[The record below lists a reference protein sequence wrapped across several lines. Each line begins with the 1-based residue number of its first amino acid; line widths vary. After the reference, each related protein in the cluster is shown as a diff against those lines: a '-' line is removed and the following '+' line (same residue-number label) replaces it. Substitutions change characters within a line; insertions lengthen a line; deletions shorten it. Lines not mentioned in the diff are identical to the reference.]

1 MHRGDIIQAAA
12 QIFRQKGYQ
21 AASMQDIADA
31 VGLQKAS
38 LYHHVAS
45 KQEILLEILDQAID
59 VLIADMQ
66 AVIEAGG
73 PPEEQLRQAMRAYVS
88 RVTQEASLAAVLQL
102 EHRNLE
108 PRMRARHV
116 ARRDRYDDLWR
127 TLIRRGVEGG
137 AFRDVDE
144 NMVSFALLGV
154 QNWMITWYRPE
165 GRLSALE
172 IADQFADLFL
182 QGLLPVTRPVPA

>member
-12 QIFRQKGYQ
+12 QVFRQKGYQ
-21 AASMQDIADA
+21 AASMKDIANA

-38 LYHHVAS
+38 LYHHVTS
-45 KQEILLEILDQAID
+45 KQEILVEILDQALD
-59 VLIADMQ
+59 LLIADMQ
-66 AVIEAGG
+66 AVIDSGG
-73 PPEEQLRQAMRAYVS
+73 PPEEQLRKAMRAYVS

-108 PRMRARHV
+108 PRIRARHV

-127 TLIRRGVEGG
+127 RLIRRGVETG
-137 AFRDVDE
+137 AFRKVDE

-182 QGLLPVTRPVPA
+182 RGLLPVTRPTPA

>member
-1 MHRGDIIQAAA
+1 VQRSHIIEAAA
-12 QIFRQKGYQ
+12 QIFRQKGYH

-45 KQEILLEILDQAID
+45 KQDILLEILDHALDI
-59 VLIADMQ
+59 LIHDMQ
-66 AVIEAGG
+66 AVIDGGG
-73 PPEEQLRQAMRAYVS
+73 PPEEQLRAAMRAYVT

-108 PRMRARHV
+108 PRKRAAHI
-116 ARRDRYDDLWR
+116 ARRDRYDQLWR
-127 TLIRRGVEGG
+127 GLVRRGVERNV
-137 AFRDVDE
+137 FRAVDE
-144 NMVSFALLGV
+144 RMVAFALLGV
-154 QNWMITWYRPE
+154 QNWIITWYRPD
-165 GRLSALE
+165 GSLTPTE

-182 QGLLPVTRPVPA
+182 AGLRADSKAAA